1 MTLSKLNYTQGDS
14 RFTTGNLMSGHIF
27 PVSFAQQRL
36 LFLDQ
41 LDPGTS
47 AYNLTRVIRMVGP
60 LDSGV
65 LTQTLS
71 RLVTRHAS
79 LRTRFVFEAE
89 DGYQI
94 VEGGVE
100 FQLPVLDIS
109 RLPETDREAEAL
121 RLAK

>member
-1 MTLSKLNYTQGDS
+1 M
-14 RFTTGNLMSGHIF
+14 
-27 PVSFAQQRL
+27 
-36 LFLDQ
+36 FLDQ
-41 LDPGTS
+41 LDPGKS

-60 LDSGV
+60 LDFGV
-65 LTQTLS
+65 LTQTLN

-79 LRTRFVFEAE
+79 LRTRSVFEAE

-94 VEGGVE
+94 VEDGVE

-121 RLAK
+121 RLAKAEGHKSFDLTLGPPFRSVLFA

>member
-1 MTLSKLNYTQGDS
+1 
-14 RFTTGNLMSGHIF
+14 MSGRHVF
-27 PVSFAQQRL
+27 PLSFAQQRL

-41 LDPGTS
+41 LDPGKS

-65 LTQTLS
+65 LTQTLN

-89 DGYQI
+89 TGYQI
-94 VEGGVE
+94 VEDGFE
-100 FQLPVLDIS
+100 FQLPVLGQRFLGSNHI
-109 RLPETDREAEAL
+109 RRRRQVCMT
-121 RLAK
+121 KCG